1 MHIQLVYSHGASV
14 IFLEC
19 RFPIENTAQ
28 RTLRGEI
35 TRVGTSSEAPN
46 RPLALP
52 TGQPLLPSLRE
63 LTLFAFC
70 ASGGV
75 A

>member
-14 IFLEC
+14 IFLEW

-35 TRVGTSSEAPN
+35 THVGASSEAPTEPWPCQRAN
-46 RPLALP
+46 
-52 TGQPLLPSLRE
+52 PS
-63 LTLFAFC
+63 C
-70 ASGGV
+70 QVSGN
-75 A
+75 